1 MSPRRYLPTTWEE
14 LAEALAVGALG
25 QPAGAVVAVDES
37 EEAEYDALMVAAAAS
52 AELVRDAAVG
62 RRRRVVVVT
71 EVDTDPVPLGRFLSV
86 HLDDADDADPSD
98 DLGWYAT
105 QELAQVFTG
114 H

>member
-1 MSPRRYLPTTWEE
+1 
-14 LAEALAVGALG
+14 
-25 QPAGAVVAVDES
+25 
-37 EEAEYDALMVAAAAS
+37 
-52 AELVRDAAVG
+52 
-62 RRRRVVVVT
+62 
-71 EVDTDPVPLGRFLSV
+71 VPLGRFLSV